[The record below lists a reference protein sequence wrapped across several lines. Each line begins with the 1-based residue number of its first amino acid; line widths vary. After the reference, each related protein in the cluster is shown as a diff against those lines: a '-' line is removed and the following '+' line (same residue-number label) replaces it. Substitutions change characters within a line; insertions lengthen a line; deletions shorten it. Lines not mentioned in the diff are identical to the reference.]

1 MSHFLITGG
10 AGFLGAA
17 LANHLSREG
26 HAVRVLDDLST
37 GSPDALAP
45 EVLFTRGDIS
55 DRPKLWTML
64 QGVDCVYHLAARVL
78 VAESILYPREYN
90 NVNVGGT
97 VALME
102 AMRDVGIK
110 RVVLISSGAVYGSQD
125 EQPVKESFTPRPKSP
140 YAVSKLSAEYY
151 VHTIG
156 KLWGIET
163 TALRVFNAYGPGQH
177 IPPVHTPVIPNF
189 LRHTMMQGTLVVNGE
204 GTQTRDY
211 VYVDDVVHAMR
222 AAANASDIDQ
232 MTINVGSGVE
242 TSVKELARLIPELLQ
257 REPEVITNP
266 RSGAGPDRLCADI
279 SLAREKLHFEP
290 LTSLRD
296 GLLKTVRFDPK
307 LRQIAEQNGI
317 TF

>member
-1 MSHFLITGG
+1 MGS
-10 AGFLGAA
+10 A
-17 LANHLSREG
+17 LANWLSREG

-37 GSPDALAP
+37 GDPGVLAP
-45 EVLFTRGDIS
+45 EILFTRGDIS
-55 DRPKLWTML
+55 DRPKLWTLL

-78 VAESILYPREYN
+78 VAESILYPREYT

-110 RVVLISSGAVYGSQD
+110 RVILISSGSVYGTQ
-125 EQPVKESFTPRPKSP
+125 EVQPVSERCVPQPKSP

-189 LRHTMMQGTLVVNGE
+189 LRHTMMQGTLVVNGD

-211 VYVDDVVHAMR
+211 VYVDDVVSAMR
-222 AAANASDIDQ
+222 AAATATDVDQ
-232 MTINVGSGVE
+232 LTINVGSGRE
-242 TSVKELARLIPELLQ
+242 TSVKELARIIPDLLQ
-257 REPEVITNP
+257 REPEVVTNP
-266 RSGAGPDRLCADI
+266 RSGGGPDRLCADLT
-279 SLAREKLHFEP
+279 LAREKLNLEP
-290 LTSLRD
+290 LTTLED

-317 TF
+317 RI